1 MNWVWSNL
9 PQIWHL
15 TLVHAALSVPPILIG
30 FVISIPLG
38 YWASRSPIA
47 RGILLSVGGLLYT
60 IPSLALVVF
69 VPLALALSLL
79 DSRNVIIAL
88 SVYAVAMMLRSSADA
103 FAAVSGDVRESATAI
118 GYSARQRFFAIELP
132 LALPVLFAGL
142 RVVSVSTVSLVTV
155 GAFIGV
161 DSLGNLFTDSY
172 QRDIPSE
179 AVAGIIAVLLIAAVF
194 DIVLSRIGRALTPW
208 TRGQRSPA
216 VDPRTMIKPEIPGAL
231 S

>member
-1 MNWVWSNL
+1 MTWVWNNL

-15 TLVHAALSVPPILIG
+15 TLVHAALSVPPIVIG
-30 FVISIPLG
+30 FVLSIPLG
-38 YWASRSPIA
+38 YWASRSRAA
-47 RGILLSVGGLLYT
+47 RGVLLSLGSLLYT

-69 VPLALALSLL
+69 VPLALGLSLL
-79 DSRNVIIAL
+79 DSRNVVIAL

-103 FAAVSGDVRESATAI
+103 FASVSGDVRESATAI

-161 DSLGNLFTDSY
+161 DSLGTLFTDSY
-172 QRDIPSE
+172 QRAIPSE
-179 AVAGIIAVLLIAAVF
+179 AVAGIVAVLVIAAVF
-194 DIVLSRIGRALTPW
+194 DIVLSRIGRAVTPW
-208 TRGQRSPA
+208 TRGLRAPA
-216 VDPRTMIKPEIPGAL
+216 VDPALLKRPGL
-231 S
+231 GV